1 MMTFNI
7 WIVVS
12 EMLRGRYL
20 YVLQSFRSTLKI
32 QTCQLLHWGLQS
44 LWWWRRRKARLESS
58 KPLINKMRKRC
69 VRDSH
74 SSGEKTMEQNR
85 EVHSCKII
93 KTERFIPEI
102 TNVPCSEDKLVSPVD
117 EPPKSSE
124 EPDNVLR
131 KPQEVQGPQ
140 VVRASCR
147 LAAKPRKVHSLVS
160 CIHKRLQGRKTLEV
174 MSRVGDE
181 NGQACQETDIKD
193 RESISSD
200 EIPKDRDKG
209 GKQDTG
215 ELMTAPDLFNTKGK
229 EVYM

>member
-1 MMTFNI
+1 MSTSPLGSTESM
-7 WIVVS
+7 VVEEEKS
-12 EMLRGRYL
+12 QAGIKR
-20 YVLQSFRSTLKI
+20 T
-32 QTCQLLHWGLQS
+32 
-44 LWWWRRRKARLESS
+44 
-58 KPLINKMRKRC
+58 KPLIYKMKKRC

-74 SSGEKTMEQNR
+74 SRGEKTMEQNG
-85 EVHSCKII
+85 EVDSGKII
-93 KTERFIPEI
+93 KTECFTPEI
-102 TNVPCSEDKLVSPVD
+102 TNVPCSNEDKLVSPAD

-124 EPDNVLR
+124 EPGNVVR
-131 KPQEVQGPQ
+131 KPQEEQGPQ

>member
-1 MMTFNI
+1 
-7 WIVVS
+7 
-12 EMLRGRYL
+12 
-20 YVLQSFRSTLKI
+20 
-32 QTCQLLHWGLQS
+32 
-44 LWWWRRRKARLESS
+44 
-58 KPLINKMRKRC
+58 
-69 VRDSH
+69 
-74 SSGEKTMEQNR
+74 MEQNR

-160 CIHKRLQGRKTLEV
+160 CIHKRLQGCKNGYLDRQVTWRLRPELV
-174 MSRVGDE
+174 M
-181 NGQACQETDIKD
+181 KM
-193 RESISSD
+193 
-200 EIPKDRDKG
+200 DKLAK
-209 GKQDTG
+209 KQI
-215 ELMTAPDLFNTKGK
+215 
-229 EVYM
+229 